1 MKINRETEKYKNRSV
16 AFSSENNKN
25 MYTKEQVAKTI
36 DHAVLKP
43 EMTDADLK
51 AHAEKCKEYGVYSMC
66 VKPCDIKAASELLK
80 GSNVKVSCVLSFPH
94 GADMTEVKAF
104 QAEKAIENGADEIDM
119 VMNIGK
125 FLSGD
130 YEYVLSDIKT
140 VVDVA
145 HAQGVLVKV
154 IQESYY
160 LSLPQVAKACEL
172 SYEAGADFVKTS
184 TGFAAGSATPEI
196 VQVMIDTVGT
206 KMQIKSSGGIRDW
219 KTAVAYLEQGANRL
233 GIGSTEAV
241 LNGAKAE
248 GDY

>member
-1 MKINRETEKYKNRSV
+1 
-16 AFSSENNKN
+16 

-43 EMTDADLK
+43 EMTNADLK
-51 AHAEKCKEYGVYSMC
+51 AHAVKCREMGVFSMC
-66 VKPCDIKAASELLK
+66 VKPCDIKAAIELLK
-80 GSNVKVSCVLSFPH
+80 GSDVKVSTTLSFPH
-94 GADMTEVKAF
+94 GADATEVKAF
-104 QAEKAIENGADEIDM
+104 QAKKAIEDGVDEIDM

-130 YEYVLSDIKT
+130 DAYVVNDIKA

-145 HAQGVLVKV
+145 HQHGIPVKV

-160 LSLPQVAKACEL
+160 LNLEQVAKACEL
-172 SYEAGADFVKTS
+172 AYRAGADFVKTS

-196 VQVMIDTVGT
+196 VQVMVDTVGG
-206 KMQIKSSGGIRDW
+206 KMKIKPSGGIRDW
-219 KTAVAYLEQGANRL
+219 KTAVAYLEQGADRL
-233 GIGSTEAV
+233 GIGASEAV
-241 LNGAKAE
+241 LNGAEAE

>member
-1 MKINRETEKYKNRSV
+1 
-16 AFSSENNKN
+16 

-43 EMTDADLK
+43 DMTDADLK
-51 AHAEKCKEYGVYSMC
+51 AHAEKCIEMGVFSMC
-66 VKPCDIKAASELLK
+66 VKPCDVKMAAELLK
-80 GSNVKVSCVLSFPH
+80 DSDVKVSCVLSFPH
-94 GADMTEVKAF
+94 GADTTLTKAF
-104 QAEKAIENGADEIDM
+104 QAQQAINEGTEEIDM

-130 YEYVLSDIKT
+130 YEYVLNDIKA
-140 VVDVA
+140 VVEVA
-145 HAQGVLVKV
+145 HKHNVLVKV

-160 LSLPQVAKACEL
+160 LTLEQVAKACEL

-184 TGFAAGSATPEI
+184 TGFAAGSATKEI
-196 VQVMIDTVGT
+196 VQVMVDTVGD
-206 KMQIKSSGGIRDW
+206 KMQVKPSGGIRDW
-219 KTAVAYLEQGANRL
+219 ETAVSYLKQGADRL
-233 GIGSTEAV
+233 GIGSSEAV